1 MASDQVL
8 LIMGIIKDKK
18 NMDGIMYEKLNIGPT
33 LNFNEKLYRQ
43 SLNKKFGTQTH
54 KQIYDLQCLEKINSV
69 AFLYMKLLM
78 ENLCG
83 GGWKKLYFPKTKG
96 LII

>member
-1 MASDQVL
+1 MDD
-8 LIMGIIKDKK
+8 IMH
-18 NMDGIMYEKLNIGPT
+18 EKLNIGPT

-83 GGWKKLYFPKTKG
+83 AGGEKNCTFPKQKA
-96 LII
+96 L

>member
-18 NMDGIMYEKLNIGPT
+18 NMNDIMYEKLNIGPT

-43 SLNKKFGTQTH
+43 SLKKKFDT
-54 KQIYDLQCLEKINSV
+54 YINKSMIFN
-69 AFLYMKLLM
+69 ALKR
-78 ENLCG
+78 
-83 GGWKKLYFPKTKG
+83 
-96 LII
+96 